1 MSFVGGC
8 CHLHKGENH
17 GIHNC
22 RLPLAKRH
30 HACVQ
35 LLGWAKPNL
44 RNCVHAPRRR
54 CWVWFVRQV
63 FSWDAKRLRPHHQ
76 PSGNFCR
83 VLPCQSDVAWHNHHK
98 TISIVHQVA
107 LKIFS
112 KQKVVYHAS
121 GGKASVGYEPTT
133 FVQKGIGQKY
143 ATWRTNN
150 V

>member
-17 GIHNC
+17 GIHHC

-112 KQKVVYHAS
+112 KQMIVSRKRW
-121 GGKASVGYEPTT
+121 KTSVRL
-133 FVQKGIGQKY
+133 
-143 ATWRTNN
+143 RTNH
-150 V
+150 VCAKGHWAKICHMAHK